1 MPTLDLDPKRDD
13 RPLPSPLPSPL
24 APPLPIP
31 LARARALGPA
41 VAEASDAIEREQ
53 RFPPDLLAA
62 LHEARLFRLLL
73 PRSAGGEETEPG
85 PYLRAVEEI
94 GRHDGSVA
102 WCMFVANSSAL
113 IAAYLEP
120 AAARAIFADPRAA
133 IAWGP
138 PGPDRARGVPGGYR
152 VSGRWSYASGC
163 RHATWMGAH
172 CMVQEPDG
180 SLRLNG
186 SGRPTIRT
194 LLFPAEQARL
204 IDDWNVIGLRGTSS
218 GSYAVND
225 LFVAEAYSSTRE
237 DPALTRER
245 GRLYAF
251 PQQGLYTVGAAGTAL
266 GIARGMM
273 DAFLALATHKTPRA
287 LAGPLARSP
296 AVQMEYAQ
304 VEARLGAARAYLLA
318 MLDEIWSDPEQRA
331 PITVRDRARLRLA
344 ATHAIQSAIEAADW
358 TYRAAGTDAIFAGSA
373 FERRFRDIHTV
384 SQQIQARMANF
395 EAVGRIMMG
404 IEPDGPFL

>member
-1 MPTLDLDPKRDD
+1 MPIPDLYQKT
-13 RPLPSPLPSPL
+13 RPLPVTDPLS
-24 APPLPIP
+24 
-31 LARARALGPA
+31 RARALGPV
-41 VAEASDAIEREQ
+41 VAEAADAIEREQ
-53 RFPPDLLAA
+53 CLPPALLDG
-62 LHEARLFRLLL
+62 LHGARLFRLLL
-73 PRSAGGEETEPG
+73 PRSAGGEESEPG

-94 GRHDGSVA
+94 GRRDGSVA
-102 WCMFVANSSAL
+102 WCMFVANSAAL
-113 IAAYLEP
+113 LAAYLEP
-120 AAARAIFADPRAA
+120 ATARAIFADPRAA

-138 PGPDRARGVPGGYR
+138 PGPDRAFGVPGGYR
-152 VSGRWSYASGC
+152 VSGRWRFASGC

-172 CMVQEPDG
+172 CLVEEPDG
-180 SLRLNG
+180 SLRLNDA
-186 SGRPTIRT
+186 GRPTIRT
-194 LLFPAEQARL
+194 LLFPADQARL
-204 IDDWNVIGLRGTSS
+204 IDDWDVIGLRGTSS
-218 GSYAVND
+218 GSYTVTD
-225 LFVAEAYSSTRE
+225 LFVAETYSSTRE
-237 DPALTRER
+237 DPALARER

-287 LAGPLARSP
+287 LAGPLARSA
-296 AVQMEYAQ
+296 AVQMEFAQ

-318 MLDEIWSDPEQRA
+318 MLDDIWSDAEQRA
-331 PITVRDRARLRLA
+331 PIDVPARARLRLA

-404 IEPDGPFL
+404 IESEAPFL

>member
-1 MPTLDLDPKRDD
+1 MPVSTLHQTTRAQ
-13 RPLPSPLPSPL
+13 PLGD
-24 APPLPIP
+24 P
-31 LARARALGPA
+31 LARARALGPL

-53 RFPPDLLAA
+53 RIPPSLLDA
-62 LHEARLFRLLL
+62 LHAARLFRLLL
-73 PRSAGGEETEPG
+73 PRSAGGEESEPG

-102 WCMFVANSSAL
+102 WCMFVANSAGL

-120 AAARAIFADPRAA
+120 ASARAIFADPRAA

-138 PGPDRARGVPGGYR
+138 PGADRARGVPGGYR

-172 CMVQEPDG
+172 CMVEEPDG
-180 SLRLNG
+180 SLRLNDA
-186 SGRPTIRT
+186 GRPTVRT
-194 LLFPAEQARL
+194 LLFPAERARL
-204 IDDWNVIGLRGTSS
+204 IDDWDVIGLRGTSS
-218 GSYAVND
+218 GSYALDD
-225 LFVAEAYSSTRE
+225 LFVPETYSSTRE
-237 DPALTRER
+237 DPALARER
-245 GRLYAF
+245 GRLYAI

-273 DAFLALATHKTPRA
+273 DAFLALATRKTPRA
-287 LAGPLARSP
+287 LGLSLARSP
-296 AVQMEYAQ
+296 AVQMEFAQ

-318 MLDEIWSDPEQRA
+318 TLEEIWSDPAPRA
-331 PITVRDRARLRLA
+331 PISVPDRARLRLA
-344 ATHAIQSAIEAADW
+344 ATHAIQCAVEAADW
-358 TYRAAGTDAIFAGSA
+358 TYRAAGTDAIFTGSP

-395 EAVGRIMMG
+395 EAVGRVMMG
-404 IEPDGPFL
+404 IEPETPFL